1 VSTPTSHSYSDR
13 ARRLARGL
21 RTRVSREA
29 GLAGRV
35 AELEKQM
42 QVMRREVKAA
52 KRAAKTAARGM
63 QGPAIGTGTK
73 VSDPVKIGPAAKVD
87 ERIEAL
93 IASVR
98 SQNLTFLSFAGLRTL
113 SACITD
119 LEQSEIPGL
128 VIECGTA
135 RGGSAIVMAASK
147 SADRGMMVFDVFG
160 MIPPP
165 TSRDG
170 ADIHRR
176 YETIKSGAAT
186 GVGGETYYGYREE
199 LLGEVTAS
207 FAEHGVAAEVNNVAL
222 VPGLFQDTIKLDEPV
237 ALAHLDGDW
246 YESTMVCLQRL
257 APLLSPG
264 GRLVIDDYDSWS
276 GCKTAVDEYFADR
289 DGFRFERRGKLHIVR
304 V

>member
-1 VSTPTSHSYSDR
+1 VSTPTSDSSSDR
-13 ARRLARGL
+13 ARRWVRGL

-42 QVMRREVKAA
+42 RVLRREVKAA
-52 KRAAKTAARGM
+52 KAAARGM
-63 QGPAIGTGTK
+63 QGSGIGTGTK
-73 VSDPVKIGPAAKVD
+73 VSDPVKVGPTAKAD

-98 SQNLTFLSFAGLRTL
+98 SENLTFLSPAGLRTL

-147 SADRGMMVFDVFG
+147 SPDRGMKVFDVFG

-186 GVGGETYYGYREE
+186 GVGGDTYYGYREE

-207 FAEHGVAAEVNNVAL
+207 FDAHGVATEANNVAL
-222 VPGLFQDTIKLDEPV
+222 VPGLFQDTLNLDEPV

-246 YESTMVCLQRL
+246 YESTIVCLQRL

-264 GRLVIDDYDSWS
+264 GRFVIDDYDSWS

-289 DGFRFERRGKLHIVR
+289 DGFRFERRGKLHVVR
-304 V
+304 I